1 MGIFFL
7 HFPRANNFAQFS
19 HGAQNTEIPGKIT
32 CEKLFLARFSGILIF
47 IPFFSFSQKFS
58 FAF

>member
-1 MGIFFL
+1 MG